1 MGYGNMFMNNNMNM
15 EHEILGLPLGMEGGV
30 LDEEIRGFVMETDVV
45 VVKQSQYRGPGQG
58 PFDNPRANQC
68 PSDYY
73 KISRQIGQNKIQR
86 EWQPQEIPDALKHS
100 CAMYMI
106 SIYFD
111 SCTIYSILTPWVHIC
126 EFVWGCLD
134 RF

>member
-58 PFDNPRANQC
+58 PERLLQDIETNRA
-68 PSDYY
+68 
-73 KISRQIGQNKIQR
+73 K
-86 EWQPQEIPDALKHS
+86 
-100 CAMYMI
+100 
-106 SIYFD
+106 
-111 SCTIYSILTPWVHIC
+111 
-126 EFVWGCLD
+126 
-134 RF
+134 